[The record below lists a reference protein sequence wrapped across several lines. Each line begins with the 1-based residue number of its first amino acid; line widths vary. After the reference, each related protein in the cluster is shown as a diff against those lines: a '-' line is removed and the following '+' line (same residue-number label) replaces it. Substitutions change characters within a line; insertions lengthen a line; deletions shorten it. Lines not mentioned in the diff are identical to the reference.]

1 MPAAAATAAATA
13 VDAEILV
20 LGRIVGAYGVKGW
33 VRIRAFGDDPASWQ
47 DQPVWQVAT
56 TENGPWQ
63 SRKAA
68 ECKAH
73 GDGLVVRFA
82 DVADRNAAES
92 LQGLWI
98 GLPRADLPPPAENEF
113 YWDDLIGMT
122 VINDAGETLGVVDS
136 LLETGAHD
144 VLRVLQSTPEAETE
158 RLLPFV
164 EAIVRN
170 VDMKQRQILVAW
182 ELDW

>member
-1 MPAAAATAAATA
+1 MPAAA
-13 VDAEILV
+13 DAEILV

-33 VRIRAFGDDPASWQ
+33 VRIRAFGDDPESWQ
-47 DQPVWQVAT
+47 DMPVWHVAT

-63 SRKAA
+63 CREAA

-82 DVADRNAAES
+82 GVADRNGAES

-98 GLPRADLPPPAENEF
+98 GVPRDALPPPAENEF
-113 YWDDLIGMT
+113 YWDDLIGLT

-144 VLRVLQSTPEAETE
+144 VLRVVQTSEDAETE
-158 RLLPFV
+158 RLVPFV
-164 EAIVRN
+164 DAVVRS
-170 VDMKQRQILVAW
+170 VDLEKRQILVVW

>member
-1 MPAAAATAAATA
+1 MPVAAAPETG
-13 VDAEILV
+13 ILV
-20 LGRIVGAYGVKGW
+20 LGRVVGAYGVKGW

-47 DQPVWQVAT
+47 DLPTWYLAT
-56 TENGPWQ
+56 GENGPWQ
-63 SRKAA
+63 SRKTA

-82 DVADRNAAES
+82 DVADRNAAER
-92 LQGLWI
+92 LQGLLI
-98 GLPRADLPPPAENEF
+98 GQPREALPPPAENEF
-113 YWDDLIGMT
+113 YWDDLMGLA
-122 VINDAGETLGVVDS
+122 VVNDAGDALGVVDS

-144 VLRVLQSTPEAETE
+144 VLRVLQTTAEGETE

-164 EAIVRN
+164 DAVVRE
-170 VDMKQRQILVAW
+170 VDMEKRRILVAW

>member
-1 MPAAAATAAATA
+1 MSDAATI
-13 VDAEILV
+13 DEAEILV

-47 DQPVWQVAT
+47 DLSVWQTAT

-63 SRKAA
+63 SRKVA

-92 LQGLWI
+92 LQGLWM
-98 GLPRADLPPPAENEF
+98 GLRRTDLPLPAENEF

-122 VINDAGETLGVVDS
+122 VINDAGETLGVVDG

-144 VLRVLQSTPEAETE
+144 VLSVVQATAENETE

-164 EAIVRN
+164 EAVVRN
-170 VDMKQRQILVAW
+170 VDMNKRQILVVW